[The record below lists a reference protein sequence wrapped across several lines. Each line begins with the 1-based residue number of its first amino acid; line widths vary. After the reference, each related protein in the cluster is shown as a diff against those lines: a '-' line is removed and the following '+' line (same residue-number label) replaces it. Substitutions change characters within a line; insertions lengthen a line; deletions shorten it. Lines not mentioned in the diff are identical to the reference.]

1 MAWQPLGNSARV
13 IWGYASKRS
22 VWVDRQR
29 QDRRCNNGYFATMNS
44 VIGLRFIFIFFFLH
58 QLGYRSTSME
68 LRLPVIEISNWM
80 DFTHKYKSIFLCLF
94 SKCVYLCIL
103 VQELHKININT
114 AWISNLYLSFV
125 SKFYI
130 LTLYQNSFVA
140 ILAFR
145 YGHTTEIYTNY
156 KS

>member
-1 MAWQPLGNSARV
+1 M
-13 IWGYASKRS
+13 
-22 VWVDRQR
+22 WVDRQR

-68 LRLPVIEISNWM
+68 LQQL
-80 DFTHKYKSIFLCLF
+80 KSITEWTSLINTSLF
-94 SKCVYLCIL
+94 SYVCFLNVSIYVSWSRIY
-103 VQELHKININT
+103 KININT

-130 LTLYQNSFVA
+130 LTLYQNSFLA

-145 YGHTTEIYTNY
+145 YGHTQRKFTLITTLNPKLIIKKLYKKEETNRY
-156 KS
+156 VL